1 MPPTKDVS
9 CLITFSFNVETSGQW
24 EFALSYDARIASARA
39 GHIMAAQAIEKAY
52 CGLLKAAN
60 EPVDF

>member
-1 MPPTKDVS
+1 
-9 CLITFSFNVETSGQW
+9 VETSGQW

-39 GHIMAAQAIEKAY
+39 GHIMAAQAIEKAF